1 MATNAN
7 NYRDNVFT
15 TPFKDGSSKPGTR
28 KEDWV
33 YRDGQWYVNGKAR
46 TPATADEKQ
55 NLADKGVTDK
65 TALRDKLINDG
76 YDPTKA
82 DQLADL
88 MITRSSTQPSL
99 TTPNVGQATAGSI
112 DAAQA
117 QQAGQIEEV
126 TFQDAMSS
134 GIPIGNT
141 DVTTR
146 EVEEEELVGHQL
158 GLLLDENGPYIQRAK
173 QRAIEL
179 ANQRGQ
185 LGSSFAAGA
194 AGRAATDAALP
205 IATADAQAY
214 RDVATANMN
223 ALNEFALA
231 NLQRATQL
239 ETSVLD
245 ANTRIKMANLDSEVR
260 ILLGNLDAL
269 TQTNIANLD
278 ATTRTSIANLQS
290 ATQIAV
296 QSMQDSLNLT
306 MQSRQMTHDV
316 GMEQLQQHGR
326 VELKNLDYGLQKL
339 LNEAGYEHD
348 FDMSNLDHEE
358 QLRVN
363 EILQGYELDRMA
375 QDNSNKRRTE
385 HATLASQAQINY
397 INYLTAYAGTDMDA
411 NAAKRLQQDA
421 WNNLQAE
428 FAMINGLYPELN
440 PITPTRG

>member
-1 MATNAN
+1 
-7 NYRDNVFT
+7 
-15 TPFKDGSSKPGTR
+15 
-28 KEDWV
+28 
-33 YRDGQWYVNGKAR
+33 
-46 TPATADEKQ
+46 
-55 NLADKGVTDK
+55 
-65 TALRDKLINDG
+65 
-76 YDPTKA
+76 
-82 DQLADL
+82 
-88 MITRSSTQPSL
+88 
-99 TTPNVGQATAGSI
+99 
-112 DAAQA
+112 
-117 QQAGQIEEV
+117 
-126 TFQDAMSS
+126 MSS